1 MQKLLFLT
9 VFVVYS
15 LWSNLPQPD
24 ISVQIPMR
32 DGTELPT
39 DIYLPQNYEER
50 KAPCILVRSAAGR
63 QALPALSALP
73 LRDAGYV
80 VAIQDTR
87 SKVDCE
93 GKTMPCIDDGWGVKQ
108 DGYDTVQ
115 WLAESPYSNGSIGSY
130 GTSALGIVQL
140 MMAPSQPPGLKAQ
153 YIQFAC
159 ANVFDYAAYPG
170 GQFHKHQIE
179 SWFYYYANHPSVIE
193 TVKKERSYSPFWSKM
208 NALPRSD
215 KVTVPAV
222 FIAGWYDTFLQG
234 TIDAFLKRQHEGGP
248 GAKGKQ
254 KLIIGPWSHFW
265 PAEKKLAE
273 YPVPEN
279 GYAPP
284 YDLSPVKWFNYTLK
298 GESSEIAEAP
308 PVQYYVMGPF
318 NEPSKGNVWK
328 SADNWPPKASF
339 KKWYLSASKT
349 LSNTPS
355 LDSRFTYEYDPN
367 NSIPTLGGRNLFIES
382 GPKDQRPIES
392 RSDIIV
398 FASDP
403 LPDDLE
409 VTGSLKADLF
419 FTTDAQ
425 DTDIIVRLTDI
436 YPDGRSLLI
445 SDNAYRLGFH
455 TKTPNQVE
463 PHRVRIDLHSISM
476 IFAKGHR
483 IGLSVSSSNYPRF
496 EKNLNIAYNEKG
508 EPLSE
513 PKVAKNTL
521 YVGQDHPSCLIL
533 PVVEENP

>member
-15 LWSNLPQPD
+15 LWSQLPQPD
-24 ISVQIPMR
+24 VSVKIPMR
-32 DGTELPT
+32 DGAELPT

-63 QALPALSALP
+63 QALPALSALH
-73 LRDAGYV
+73 LKEAGYV

-87 SKVDCE
+87 SKTDPE
-93 GKTMPCIDDGWGVKQ
+93 GKTMPCLDDGWGLKQ

-115 WLAESPYSNGSIGSY
+115 WLANSPYSNGSIGTY

-140 MMAPSQPPGLKAQ
+140 MMAPAQPPGLKSQ

-159 ANVFDYAAYPG
+159 ANVFDYAACPG

-179 SWFYYYANHPSVIE
+179 SWFYYYANHPSVIG
-193 TVKKERSYSPFWSKM
+193 TVKKERTYSPFWSKM

-215 KVTVPAV
+215 KVNVPAV

-265 PAEKKLAE
+265 PAEKKLAD
-273 YPVPEN
+273 YPVPEQ

-284 YDLSPVKWFNYTLK
+284 YDLSPVKWFDYTLK
-298 GESSEIAEAP
+298 GESGDLFDYPA
-308 PVQYYVMGPF
+308 VQYFVMGPF
-318 NEPSKGNVWK
+318 DEPSKGNVWK
-328 SADNWPPKASF
+328 SADNWPPKAIH
-339 KKWYLSASKT
+339 KKWYLNSEKG
-349 LSNTPS
+349 LSS
-355 LDSRFTYEYDPN
+355 ELGEEKAFSYLYDPN
-367 NSIPTLGGRNLFIES
+367 NPIPTLGGRNLFIES

-392 RSDIIV
+392 RADLVLFTS
-398 FASDP
+398 AP
-403 LPDDLE
+403 LEEDLE
-409 VTGSLKADLF
+409 ITGRVKADLYF
-419 FTTDAQ
+419 STDAD
-425 DTDIIVRLTDI
+425 DTDIIVRLTDV
-436 YPDGRSLLI
+436 YPDGRSLLV

-455 TKTPNQVE
+455 KKTPNQLE
-463 PHRVRIDLHSISM
+463 PHRVQIDLHSISM
-476 IFAKGHR
+476 VFAKGHK

-496 EKNLNIAYNEKG
+496 EKNLNVPLNENG

-521 YVGQDHPSCLIL
+521 YVGKDHPSTLIL
-533 PVVEENP
+533 PVVD